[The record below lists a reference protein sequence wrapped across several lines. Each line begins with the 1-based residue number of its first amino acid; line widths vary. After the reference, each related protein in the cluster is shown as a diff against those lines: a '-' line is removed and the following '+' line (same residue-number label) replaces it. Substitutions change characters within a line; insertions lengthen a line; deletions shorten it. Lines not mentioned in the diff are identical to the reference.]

1 MIVVCYDEN
10 MSDDGSDT
18 GQRKISEQEIELIA
32 RTARELARSSE
43 GDYYRYVD
51 QQAVIDGMR
60 SSELAKAVRTFNKE
74 WRFGQNRDKI
84 RFYHATSMKSLGAI
98 LKCGELLSRR
108 ERSVR
113 GEDLT
118 ALPWSSSE
126 NLQFTYDSFGP
137 RGELRESGLGMG
149 SGAAGSDLS
158 FMFDGSLMDEPSFDA
173 TTIYPSV
180 EKVNIADR
188 CLGILVRDD
197 VNIDRVTEM
206 LKENNIDIPVYSSR
220 KYDIRVATKQPLETE
235 KRLVVEQVAAPEQEK
250 NNGTELLRET
260 EIRGVIKMLEG
271 LEGGVER
278 LSTIA
283 RGNQSTEE
291 SAEALKD
298 AIDTMKVRSED
309 YLATMQNG
317 RGLGEVLT
325 QGGEYAKSMEEEL
338 GFAMRA
344 LDILRKRVE
353 SLPSDLADAFMN
365 DVQQIES
372 NTRMAYGI
380 VVRKRS
386 VEI

>member
-1 MIVVCYDEN
+1 MN
-10 MSDDGSDT
+10 GDGGNT
-18 GQRKISEQEIELIA
+18 GQKMISEQEIELVA

-43 GDYYRYVD
+43 GDYYRYID

-60 SSELAKAVRTFNKE
+60 SSELAKAVRAFNKE

-180 EKVNIADR
+180 EKVNIAER

-197 VNIDRVTEM
+197 ANIDKVMTM
-206 LKENNIDIPVYSSR
+206 LKESNIVIPVYSSR
-220 KYDIRVATKQPLETE
+220 KYDIRVAAEQPQE
-235 KRLVVEQVAAPEQEK
+235 KRLVVEQVETPEQEK
-250 NNGTELLRET
+250 NNGAELLRET

-271 LEGGVER
+271 LDGGVER

-298 AIDTMKVRSED
+298 AINTMKVRSED

-317 RGLGEVLT
+317 RGLGEVLA
-325 QGGEYAKSMEEEL
+325 QGSEYAKSMEEEL

-353 SLPSDLADAFMN
+353 SLPSDLADTFMN

>member
-1 MIVVCYDEN
+1 
-10 MSDDGSDT
+10 
-18 GQRKISEQEIELIA
+18 
-32 RTARELARSSE
+32 
-43 GDYYRYVD
+43 
-51 QQAVIDGMR
+51 MR
-60 SSELAKAVRTFNKE
+60 SSELSRAVRAFNKE

-84 RFYHATSMKSLGAI
+84 RFYHATSMNSLGAI

-108 ERSVR
+108 VRSVR

-180 EKVNIADR
+180 EKVNISER

-197 VNIDRVTEM
+197 ANIDKVMAM
-206 LKENNIDIPVYSSR
+206 LNENGIDIPVYSSR
-220 KYDIRVATKQPLETE
+220 KYDVRVGAQHQQETKKAPA
-235 KRLVVEQVAAPEQEK
+235 VERMEMPEQEK
-250 NNGTELLRET
+250 NNGTELLREA
-260 EIRGVIKMLEG
+260 EIRGVIKLLDELG
-271 LEGGVER
+271 GGVER

-291 SAEALKD
+291 SAEALRE
-298 AIDTMKVRSED
+298 AINTMKVRCGD

-317 RGLGEVLT
+317 RGLGEVLV